1 MEIEKAIK
9 ETGINRYYSL
19 KDLYGYENDTFVFPK
34 EEAIKIINFLR
45 EDFFPVTGL
54 SLWILN
60 GNDCEVGCAWWTCD
74 EIENENP
81 YSHLKRSC
89 DTAIKYIEDIT
100 DDSQKDKFLWEIDY
114 SRMKA

>member
-45 EDFFPVTGL
+45 EDFFL
-54 SLWILN
+54 S
-60 GNDCEVGCAWWTCD
+60 
-74 EIENENP
+74 P
-81 YSHLKRSC
+81 
-89 DTAIKYIEDIT
+89 
-100 DDSQKDKFLWEIDY
+100 DY
-114 SRMKA
+114 LYGYLMEMIVK